1 MSKIKLVRRATAA
14 TAAGATVLSGEAQ
27 MAVAVVNPA
36 TDEGSANSMT
46 VSFANE
52 LTGPIDFVQVQ
63 IRNSSN
69 VIRVP
74 QGAVTFSG
82 TSVTIADSGLDTTD
96 QVVVVAFTSP
106 LF

>member
-1 MSKIKLVRRATAA
+1 MSKMQLVRRATAA

-27 MAVAVVNPA
+27 VAVAVVNPA
-36 TDEGSANSMT
+36 TDEDSANSMT
-46 VSFANE
+46 VSFAGQ

-63 IRNSSN
+63 IRNNSN

-82 TSVTIADSGLDTTD
+82 TSVTIADTGLATTD
-96 QVVVVAFTSP
+96 TVTVLAFTSP